1 MSYEEKYLKYKKK
14 YLNLLSQIGGSNVP
28 GLRNGA
34 LSNLPIQTNLHN
46 APGIIHQLDI
56 YDLRRWDDVIDDV
69 FARLNALDN
78 KRRIVIRDYI
88 VGVLRANMGTRIITV
103 LRRNPFNSSWEE
115 EMLTKHFFD
124 LFNETTNETKPNFI
138 ERLLA
143 IDRVFVPLSA

>member
-28 GLRNGA
+28 DLRNGA
-34 LSNLPIQTNLHN
+34 LSYLPIQTNLHN
-46 APGIIHQLDI
+46 APGTIGPLDI
-56 YDLRRWDDVIDDV
+56 YHLNRWDDVIDDV